1 MQTAEMA
8 GAIGQI
14 GCVTSLVALIIIA
27 IAFGAGWFIDDLLNN
42 ERKIVT
48 VILLLGSFPVT
59 LYAMVYIS
67 LHMMARLQKQ
77 TEDSEKQEN

>member
-1 MQTAEMA
+1 MA

-14 GCVTSLVALIIIA
+14 GCVTSLIALIIIGV
-27 IAFGAGWFIDDLLNN
+27 AFGAGWFIDDLLNN

-48 VILLLGSFPVT
+48 VLLLLGSFPVT

-67 LHMMARLQKQ
+67 LRMMARLQQSDSSSEQ
-77 TEDSEKQEN
+77 TN